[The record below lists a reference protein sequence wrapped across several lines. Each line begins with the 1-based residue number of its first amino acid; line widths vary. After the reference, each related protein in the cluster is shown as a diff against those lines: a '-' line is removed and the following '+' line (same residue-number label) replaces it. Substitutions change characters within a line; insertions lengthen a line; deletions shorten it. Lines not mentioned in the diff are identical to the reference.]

1 MEMKINIQCR
11 HIRRCDQYL
20 QRNQTYA
27 HVNVV
32 LIECIIEV
40 KKHRSD
46 GGFYNYYTHSRTQTL
61 VRQIDLRLS

>member
-40 KKHRSD
+40 KKHRSQW
-46 GGFYNYYTHSRTQTL
+46 RWVL
-61 VRQIDLRLS
+61 